1 MLQTVSFNTAVK
13 GYVLERTS
21 ASGYRLVKYFINDF
35 GTYISKVICENLDL
49 INYKD
54 CESEES
60 KEEKAL
66 RIEKIVRRRIPN
78 LPKKIYVEEDIL

>member
-1 MLQTVSFNTAVK
+1 MLQAVSFNTAVK

-35 GTYISKVICENLDL
+35 GTYVCKIVCENLDL

-54 CESEES
+54 DESEES
-60 KEEKAL
+60 KEERAS
-66 RIEKIVRRRIPN
+66 RIEKIVRRRVPN
-78 LPKKIYVEEDIL
+78 LPEKIYVDSDIL